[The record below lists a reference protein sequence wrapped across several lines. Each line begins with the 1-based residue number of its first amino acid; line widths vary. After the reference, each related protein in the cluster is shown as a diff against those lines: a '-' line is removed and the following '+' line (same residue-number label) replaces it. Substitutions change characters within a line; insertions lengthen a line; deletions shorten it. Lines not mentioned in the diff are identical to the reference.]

1 MNRVLFG
8 LAVFALAAR
17 EVNMLKCHMCSSFSG
32 GDCKDFTKDSY
43 IPLVECDN
51 RALTKWHSEISKAPV
66 LQNIVHVFE
75 IDQPVNQN
83 QNFELV
89 NHACAK
95 MNLKVAGQQY
105 TLRTCQTAKTPS
117 LDPCEVI
124 RTKLQKTGVGSEIS
138 VDYCDLC
145 TAEGCNGAYGLS
157 PPKMIQLVFGFLGLM
172 LLQAYQH
179 CIA

>member
-17 EVNMLKCHMCSSFSG
+17 EVNMLKCHMCSSFSNE
-32 GDCKDFTKDSY
+32 DCKDHTKDTN

-51 RALTKWHSEISKAPV
+51 KALTKWHGEMVQTPV

-75 IDQPVNQN
+75 IDQPVNHN
-83 QNFELV
+83 QNIEII
-89 NHACAK
+89 NPACAK
-95 MNLKVAGQQY
+95 MNLKVGLQKY
-105 TLRTCQTAKTPS
+105 TLRTCQTAKTAS

-124 RTKLQKTGVGSEIS
+124 RTKLQKSGVGSGVV

-145 TAEGCNGAYGLS
+145 TSEGCNGAYGLS
-157 PPKMIQLVFGFLGLM
+157 PPKMIQLVFGFIGLM

-179 CIA
+179 SIA